1 MHQIDIN
8 CCNWL
13 NKHSVVKLS
22 WRLGYKSGESLTS
35 RQLESNRLIQETLS
49 ERILAIYS
57 YISAANI
64 LPHLS
69 SSCNNMMLQY
79 RMASLLLVTA
89 MFATLLGI
97 GGLTTG
103 KNA

>member
-1 MHQIDIN
+1 MHQIGIN

-13 NKHSVVKLS
+13 NKRSVVKLS

-49 ERILAIYS
+49 EKILATA
-57 YISAANI
+57 ISAANI

-79 RMASLLLVTA
+79 RMATLLLVTA
-89 MFATLLGI
+89 MFTTLLGI